1 MLRFFCRQEYK
12 MRLVLV
18 RERNRNIIS
27 LVPRYKKR
35 ENRNK
40 NKKIE
45 LNLFLKK
52 LIYFI
57 HGNSVVVVVPLFH
70 YSLQFSMMNK
80 KIIHLLLYMVIW
92 LFKKYIYY
100 CYYKNITTISIYD
113 ILSLSQ
119 HSFYYFYYNYC

>member
-1 MLRFFCRQEYK
+1 

-57 HGNSVVVVVPLFH
+57 HGNSDGVVV
-70 YSLQFSMMNK
+70 
-80 KIIHLLLYMVIW
+80 III
-92 LFKKYIYY
+92 I
-100 CYYKNITTISIYD
+100 III
-113 ILSLSQ
+113 IIII
-119 HSFYYFYYNYC
+119 